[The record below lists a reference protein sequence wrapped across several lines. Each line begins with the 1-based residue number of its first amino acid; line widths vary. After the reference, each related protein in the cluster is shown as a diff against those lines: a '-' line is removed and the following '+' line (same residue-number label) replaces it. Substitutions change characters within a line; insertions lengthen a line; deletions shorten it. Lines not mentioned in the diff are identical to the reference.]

1 MEGGLPNNVNPYF
14 CCMRLKLL
22 LLGLLVCSATSFAQE
37 KWSLQ
42 KCVDYAM
49 ANNITVKQSDI
60 QAKVALIQYKQTR
73 ISKYPNLN
81 YSNNLGGSFGRR
93 ENPSTGT
100 LVTQNF
106 LSIGFNLQS
115 SVEIFNFY
123 SKRNQIL
130 ASQWDYAVARM
141 STEKL
146 KNDIALTVANA
157 YLQTLLAKEQEKI
170 AAVQLQQTQAR
181 LLNIQ
186 KLVKAGS
193 LPELNSA
200 EMEAEVARDS
210 ANLITAK
217 GNVTQSILVLK
228 AYMNI
233 EADQPFEIDEP
244 AADKIPVENIADL
257 QPDAVYVLAIAN
269 MPQQKLNDF
278 KMKAAERTVVAA
290 RGSMYPTFSLYGG
303 LGSNYVYYRTP
314 VFAQTITGYTSSG
327 LVISNGSGGFTDVQR
342 PILVNGG
349 KTGYLVADPFGK
361 QLKNNFGQS
370 IGISV
375 SVPLFNGWSSRVT
388 WEKAK
393 LNVETI
399 RLQKQQDDQNTKQDI
414 YQAYNAALVAFE
426 KFNASKKAVSTAE
439 RSYNFANRR
448 FDVGMLTTIEMITN
462 QNNLFRA
469 RLEYVLAQFD
479 YVFKMKVLEFYKG
492 QGLKL

>member
-1 MEGGLPNNVNPYF
+1 MLFVLMVSSVAG
-14 CCMRLKLL
+14 
-22 LLGLLVCSATSFAQE
+22 SAQE
-37 KWSLQ
+37 KWGLQ
-42 KCVDYAM
+42 KCVDSAI
-49 ANNITVKQSDI
+49 ANNISIKQSDI
-60 QAKVALIQYKQTR
+60 QAKIALLTYKQTS

-81 YSNNLGGSFGRR
+81 YSNNIGGSFGRR

-106 LSIGFNLQS
+106 LSIGFNMQS

-130 ASQWDYAVARM
+130 ASGWDYAVAKM

-157 YLQTLLAKEQEKI
+157 YLQILLAKEQQKI

-181 LLNIQ
+181 LVNIQ
-186 KLVKAGS
+186 KLVRAGS

-200 EMEAEVARDS
+200 EMEAQVARDS
-210 ANLITAK
+210 ANVISAR
-217 GNVTQSILVLK
+217 GIVAQDILVLK

-233 EADQPFEIDEP
+233 DAAKPFEIDEP

-257 QPDAVYVLAIAN
+257 QPDAVYALAIAN

-278 KMKAAERTVVAA
+278 KMKSAERSVAAA

-314 VFAQTITGYTSSG
+314 VYKQTLSGYSSSG
-327 LVISNGSGGFTDVQR
+327 LVVSNGSGGFTDVQR
-342 PILVNGG
+342 PIYVNSS
-349 KTGYLVADPFGK
+349 KSGYLVADPFGK

-370 IGISV
+370 IGISIN
-375 SVPLFNGWSSRVT
+375 VPLFNGWSSRTT

-393 LNVETI
+393 LNIETI
-399 RLQKQQDDQNTKQDI
+399 SLQKQQDDQNTKQDI
-414 YQAYNAALVAFE
+414 YQAYNAAIVAFE

-439 RSYNFANRR
+439 RSYDFANRR
-448 FDVGMLTTIEMITN
+448 FNVGMLTTIEMITN
-462 QNNLFRA
+462 QNSLFQA